1 VSSELKEKRNNKI
14 FYHLIYCSLKI
25 HNFKEL
31 LVWQKAMDLAV
42 FTYQLTGFFPKEEKY
57 GLISQIQRCA
67 VSIPSNIAE
76 GSGRVST
83 KEFQHFISIALGSS
97 FELETQVILA
107 FRFGYISKDQMGEF
121 DLLVRPVQK
130 MSYGLYDSLEK
141 NNKLMQV

>member
-1 VSSELKEKRNNKI
+1 V
-14 FYHLIYCSLKI
+14 KI

-31 LVWQKAMDLAV
+31 LVWQRAMDLAV

-76 GSGRVST
+76 GSGRVSA

-107 FRFGYISKDQMGEF
+107 FRFNYISQEQMSEF
-121 DLLVRPVQK
+121 
-130 MSYGLYDSLEK
+130 
-141 NNKLMQV
+141 